1 MYFTLSSEFLIL
13 VLFILCTRF
22 LRLARE
28 MRSHSGLGS
37 ISATLSSPV
46 FVPPREGVSV
56 GSFLEQREVIGP
68 NSGCILLKPFV
79 LLLVRLRNNRINGN
93 RISEKQINNNN
104 KKQTNKKKGRVIRE
118 RTDMRKR
125 NCHTRWN
132 IARFTAVPTTA
143 NWVLSSIFQLITCT
157 ESTRED
163 EHQELSVFLTSRL
176 CEGQNVF

>member
-1 MYFTLSSEFLIL
+1 MYFTFSSEFLIL
-13 VLFILCTRF
+13 VLFLHCTRF
-22 LRLARE
+22 PRMARE

-68 NSGCILLKPFV
+68 NSGCILLKLFV

-104 KKQTNKKKGRVIRE
+104 KKQTNKKK
-118 RTDMRKR
+118 
-125 NCHTRWN
+125 
-132 IARFTAVPTTA
+132 
-143 NWVLSSIFQLITCT
+143 
-157 ESTRED
+157 D
-163 EHQELSVFLTSRL
+163 E
-176 CEGQNVF
+176 